1 MQLAIN
7 GIGQAVG
14 LKLQT
19 RAQSRYWTGYQLHKG
34 QTMKKS
40 IVIIELFGR
49 PERCRIL
56 AKHGRYT
63 LDVERMRD
71 GKCFRVSGLSL

>member
-1 MQLAIN
+1 
-7 GIGQAVG
+7 
-14 LKLQT
+14 
-19 RAQSRYWTGYQLHKG
+19 
-34 QTMKKS
+34 MKKS

-56 AKHGRYT
+56 AKHGRYVI
-63 LDVERMRD
+63 DVERLRD